1 MNNHLPDDSNTA
13 SGKVVQTAEFETYQ
27 APNGLEFFHH
37 SASETNYVYAEI
49 FEENVYLQNGIAIE
63 TSDVVFDIGANIGL
77 FTIYLK
83 ENYDGVKVYAF
94 EPSPP
99 IFRILEAN
107 AARYSDSVIA
117 LPYGI
122 ADKSGEALFTHYP
135 NYSIMSGL
143 HANEEEDKAVLLSG
157 IKSQFNE
164 KDIDTSEVG
173 ELALQRMVRAA
184 LGQKIEYVC
193 QLRTISEMIKEHGIK
208 SIGLLKID
216 AEGSELGI
224 LSGICDEDWPKV
236 RQIAMEIHDQSG
248 VAADQI
254 RNLLEERGYESIFKE
269 ELRLVGSGIVNC
281 YARRKIS

>member
-1 MNNHLPDDSNTA
+1 MNNQPSENSNTA
-13 SGKVVQTAEFETYQ
+13 PAEAPKNPNFETYQ
-27 APNGLEFFHH
+27 APNGLNFFHH

-49 FEENVYLQNGIAIE
+49 FEENVYLQNGITIE
-63 TSDVVFDIGANIGL
+63 DSDVVFDIGANIGL
-77 FTIYLK
+77 FTIFLK

-107 AARYSDSVIA
+107 AARYPDSVMA

-122 ADKSGEALFTHYP
+122 ADKAGEALFTYYP

-143 HANEEEDKAVLLSG
+143 HANAEEDKAVLLSG

-164 KDIDTSEVG
+164 GDIDASEMG
-173 ELALQRMVRAA
+173 ELAMQRMVRVA
-184 LGQKIEYVC
+184 LGQKVEYVC
-193 QLRTISEMIKEHGIK
+193 QLRTISGMIEEHGIMA
-208 SIGLLKID
+208 IGLLKID

-224 LSGICDEDWPKV
+224 LAGICDEDWPKV

-254 RNLLEERGYESIFKE
+254 RNLLDQKGYESIFKE

-281 YARRKIS
+281 YARRKNC